1 LSKVLLLIT
10 TRASTSRDE
19 GLHRDFAC
27 LLYGMEP
34 ELDVEVVHAIVKDA
48 VTIEQEFVCDSL
60 PVGLIGMNSE
70 LMKQYIE
77 FVADHLLGQLGLD
90 KVFNQANPFDW
101 RGLTELCVNVYFY
114 VDMYM
119 VKRMINFVHHI
130 GHTDGMELISLQ
142 GKTNFFEVGSITE
155 SKHFILQTT
164 NSGSTFGERA
174 SVTRSAL
181 HPEESGRVPEGG
193 RRRGPRGEHSF

>member
-1 LSKVLLLIT
+1 MVWLSKVLLSIT

-101 RGLTELCVNVYFY
+101 QGSDRTVRKRLFLRRYVY
-114 VDMYM
+114 
-119 VKRMINFVHHI
+119 
-130 GHTDGMELISLQ
+130 GQ
-142 GKTNFFEVGSITE
+142 TNDKIC
-155 SKHFILQTT
+155 
-164 NSGSTFGERA
+164 
-174 SVTRSAL
+174 
-181 HPEESGRVPEGG
+181 
-193 RRRGPRGEHSF
+193 